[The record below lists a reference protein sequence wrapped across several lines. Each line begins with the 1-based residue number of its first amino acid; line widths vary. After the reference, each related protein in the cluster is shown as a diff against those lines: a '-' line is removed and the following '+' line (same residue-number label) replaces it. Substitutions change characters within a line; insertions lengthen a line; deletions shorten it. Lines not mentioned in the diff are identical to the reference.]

1 MDNFKPQSKENR
13 RKQIAGNMGLGVA
26 LGIIF
31 GTMLGNIALGL
42 TLGIVLGGIGS
53 VWQTSEAGMDQVEND
68 DDGNH

>member
-1 MDNFKPQSKENR
+1 MNNFKPKSKEKR
-13 RKQIAGNMGLGVA
+13 RKQIAGNMGLGVT

-53 VWQTSEAGMDQVEND
+53 VWRTSEAAMNRDKND
-68 DDGNH
+68 GTKG